1 MTQWLIRRFVPQ
13 WEQVNDPAVR
23 SRYGVVAGIVGIL
36 CNVLLF
42 LSKITIG
49 LLSGSVAILA
59 DAVNNLADASS
70 SIMTLVGFRLAGRP
84 ADEEHPYGHARFEYL
99 AGLGVALLILIIGVE
114 TLKTAVRKIM
124 APQPIVFSVALFAVL
139 ALAILLKLW
148 MMTFNRNMGRRIG
161 SATLMATGADSRN
174 DVISTGG
181 VLLSAVLVYL
191 TGWNLDGYVGLLV
204 ALFIL
209 YSGISI
215 GKETLRPLIGSAA
228 EPALLL
234 RLKQTALDY
243 HPMILGVH
251 DLIVHDYG
259 PGRCFATLHAEI
271 DYREDV
277 LHAHEVI
284 DGLERHFKEDEH
296 VDMVVHYDPI
306 VTDDEDLNALRPA
319 MLSCL
324 NGLDERLGAH
334 DFRLVRASE
343 GFNLI
348 FDVTI
353 PYDLANRETDIAT
366 QLQETARTLYAGC
379 HTIVCFDYQGM
390 RPDKSRK
397 KE

>member
-1 MTQWLIRRFVPQ
+1 MTQWLIRRFVPRS
-13 WEQVNDPAVR
+13 EAVQEPFVR
-23 SRYGVVAGIVGIL
+23 TRYGIVAGAVGVV
-36 CNVLLF
+36 CNILLF
-42 LSKITIG
+42 LAKITIG
-49 LLSGSVAILA
+49 LLSGSVAIFA

-70 SIMTLVGFRLAGRP
+70 SIITLVGFRLAGRP

-99 AGLGVALLILIIGVE
+99 AGLGVALLILVIGAE
-114 TLKTAVRKIM
+114 TLKSAVRKIIQ
-124 APQPIVFSVALFAVL
+124 PEPIVFSVALFAVL
-139 ALAILLKLW
+139 ILAIALKLW
-148 MMTFNRNMGRRIG
+148 MMSFNSRIGRRIG

-174 DVISTGG
+174 DVISTSG
-181 VLLSAVLVYL
+181 VLLSAVVAYL
-191 TGWNLDGYVGLLV
+191 TGWELDGYVGLLV

-215 GKETLRPLIGSAA
+215 GKDTLRPLIGSAA
-228 EPALLL
+228 EPELLL
-234 RLKQTALDY
+234 RLKQVALDY

-259 PGRCFATLHAEI
+259 PSRCFATLHAEV

-277 LHAHEVI
+277 LHAHEII
-284 DGLERHFKEDEH
+284 DGLERHFKEEEH
-296 VDMVVHYDPI
+296 VELVVHYDPI
-306 VTDDEDLNALRPA
+306 VTDDDDLNALRPA

-324 NGLDERLGAH
+324 GGLDARLGAH
-334 DFRLVRASE
+334 DFRLVRASG

-353 PYDLANRETDIAT
+353 PYDLSKKEADIAA
-366 QLQETARTLYAGC
+366 QLQKAARVLYEEC

-390 RPDKSRK
+390 RPDKTKK